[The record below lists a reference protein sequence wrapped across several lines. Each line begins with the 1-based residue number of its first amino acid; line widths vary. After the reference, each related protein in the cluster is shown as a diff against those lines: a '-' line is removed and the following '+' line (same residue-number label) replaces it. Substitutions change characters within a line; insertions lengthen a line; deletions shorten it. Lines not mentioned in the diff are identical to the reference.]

1 MNQSGSTGPA
11 VSGAWLGHRL
21 DQALGLIAAI
31 DLFAMMVMTFI
42 DVLGRYLFSSP
53 LPGAFELTQIMMAV
67 LIFAGLPLVSAKEAH
82 VTVDLI
88 HAVLTRGT
96 RRLLDIIVNG
106 AGAVVLG
113 VIAWRMW
120 IKAGQIAAYND
131 NTPVLHIPMAPIVYF
146 MCVMSAITSVAL
158 LFNTLRHIRHQHRAE
173 D

>member
-1 MNQSGSTGPA
+1 MNQSGNTGSA

-31 DLFAMMVMTFI
+31 DLFAMMVVTFV
-42 DVLGRYLFSSP
+42 DVLGRYLFSRP
-53 LPGAFELTQIMMAV
+53 LPGAFEIIQIMMAV
-67 LIFAGLPLVSAKEAH
+67 LIFTGLPLVSAKEAH

-88 HAVLTRGT
+88 HAVLTRGV
-96 RRLLDIIVNG
+96 RRLLDIVVNG
-106 AGAVVLG
+106 AGTVVLG

-146 MCVMSAITSVAL
+146 MCVMSAITAAAL
-158 LFNTLRHIRHQHRAE
+158 LLNTIRHVRHRHGIE

>member
-1 MNQSGSTGPA
+1 MNQSGDSGRT

-67 LIFAGLPLVSAKEAH
+67 LIFTGLPLVSAKEAH

-88 HAVLTRGT
+88 HAVLTRGV
-96 RRLLDIIVNG
+96 RRLLDIVVNG
-106 AGAVVLG
+106 AGTVVLG

-146 MCVMSAITSVAL
+146 MCVMSAITAAAL
-158 LFNTLRHIRHQHRAE
+158 LLNTIRHVRHQHRTG